1 MTTDKGEYVRLPLV
15 GCWSP
20 FYESER
26 ATLYHGDALSVA
38 LDLPPSSVDLIACDP
53 PYGQKWQSNKRTE
66 KFAAIANDDGS
77 FDVMGALAVCL
88 PVLKRGRHVYV
99 FGPADLSKLP
109 LTESA
114 DLIWHKGVF
123 GMGDLSSPWAPQHE
137 PITFAT
143 YEISK
148 ANRAKGYG
156 RLAAR
161 LRKGSV
167 IEVQRPQGDGVKRH
181 PSEKPVALMRQI
193 IESSTVL
200 GETVFDPFAGSGS
213 TLVAAVLE
221 GRKAIGI
228 ELDADY
234 CALATER
241 VREAERIA
249 AEMEVA

>member
-1 MTTDKGEYVRLPLV
+1 MAETPR
-15 GCWSP
+15 P
-20 FYESER
+20 FYESDR
-26 ATLYHGDALSVA
+26 AVIYHGDSLSVA
-38 LDLPPSSVDLIACDP
+38 LDLSVSSVDLIACDP
-53 PYGQKWQSNKRTE
+53 PYGVKWQSNKRTE

-88 PVLKRGRHVYV
+88 PILKRGRHVYV
-99 FGPADLSKLP
+99 FGPANLSKLP

-114 DLIWHKGVF
+114 ELIWHKGVF
-123 GMGDLSSPWAPQHE
+123 GMGSLSLPWAPQHE

-161 LRKGSV
+161 LRRGSV

-181 PSEKPVALMRQI
+181 PSEKPVALMRQL

-200 GETVFDPFAGSGS
+200 GETVLDPFMGSGS

-228 ELDADY
+228 EVDEGY
-234 CALATER
+234 CRLAMER
-241 VREAERIA
+241 VQEAEQIA
-249 AEMEVA
+249 AAMEAA